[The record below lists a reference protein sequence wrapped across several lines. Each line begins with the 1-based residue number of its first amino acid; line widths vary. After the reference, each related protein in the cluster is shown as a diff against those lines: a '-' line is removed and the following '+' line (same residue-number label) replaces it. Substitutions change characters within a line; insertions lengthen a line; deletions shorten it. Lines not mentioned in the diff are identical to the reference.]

1 MSATELTRLLQLSLN
16 WPTLRPVKNRP
27 TRTYYILEGQCSGP
41 KVCPLS
47 RVQAGTTV
55 CIKQLSTAPELQDRL
70 REMGFCEER
79 QVKVLACEST
89 FICQVCNARF
99 GISEKLA
106 ESIWVEAVPGPEAKL

>member
-1 MSATELTRLLQLSLN
+1 M
-16 WPTLRPVKNRP
+16 
-27 TRTYYILEGQCSGP
+27 RTYYLLGGQCAGP

-55 CIKQLSTAPELQDRL
+55 CIRELSTAPELKQRL
-70 REMGFCEER
+70 RELGLCED
-79 QVKVLACEST
+79 QQIKVLACKST

-106 ESIWVEAVPGPEAKL
+106 DSILVEAVPPAEAMP